1 MDFRPILTAALMIGG
16 MGLIFGA
23 LLAIVGRI
31 FRVEEDPKK
40 AAVRECLPGANCGGC
55 GFAGCDAYAEQVAS
69 GNAPV
74 DKCPVGGDAV
84 AQQIAE
90 IMGVEAGKRE
100 KRIATVRCRGS
111 LDRCK
116 LRFDYDGPRD
126 CKSAAL
132 VAGGDK
138 ACEYSCLGFGDCEA
152 ACPFGAI
159 HVVEGRLAAVNEEK
173 CVGCG
178 VCLTACPRGVL
189 QLMTASHPVH
199 SACSAH
205 LSGKVVREACKAGC
219 IGCGKCQRACKFGAL
234 RLVDNL
240 PDIDFDK
247 CRRCMQC
254 VDACPTGAIMAYDDM
269 RRHAV
274 IDYPDCTGCGDCQK
288 ACQFEAIAGA
298 GEGKRS
304 IIEWNCTGCGECVE
318 ACTHGCIQL
327 LTGRAFPFR
336 KR

>member
-1 MDFRPILTAALMIGG
+1 MIGG

-138 ACEYSCLGFGDCEA
+138 PANTVALASAIARPPAPLGPSTSSKAAWRRSTRKSASAA
-152 ACPFGAI
+152 ACALPPA
-159 HVVEGRLAAVNEEK
+159 RAACCN
-173 CVGCG
+173 
-178 VCLTACPRGVL
+178 
-189 QLMTASHPVH
+189 
-199 SACSAH
+199 
-205 LSGKVVREACKAGC
+205 
-219 IGCGKCQRACKFGAL
+219 
-234 RLVDNL
+234 
-240 PDIDFDK
+240 
-247 CRRCMQC
+247 
-254 VDACPTGAIMAYDDM
+254 
-269 RRHAV
+269 
-274 IDYPDCTGCGDCQK
+274 
-288 ACQFEAIAGA
+288 
-298 GEGKRS
+298 
-304 IIEWNCTGCGECVE
+304 
-318 ACTHGCIQL
+318 
-327 LTGRAFPFR
+327 
-336 KR
+336 